1 MAITIDVPLT
11 KVIME
16 TPKQELIYKSLFPPV
31 PVTRAENTLIR
42 FDASSF
48 ELIDT
53 LCAPGTH
60 IKEYTPSYSSEPI
73 ALRSHKLTAVVI
85 NETLE
90 YHNAIAVPID
100 TKAAAVNDIMYQLMR
115 HAEYEAAMLARN
127 AANYDPTHVFD
138 IVNAGDKFDDPT
150 SDPAA
155 VVATGIERIVQSMGV
170 DPNTLV
176 IPGGVYSALIRHP
189 DVKAQF
195 RPTTSGAINEEMLA
209 QYFNVQ
215 KVVVGKAVYTV
226 SGGAKQYMWGNDMIL
241 AYVPENI
248 GSGVT
253 PTYGFQP
260 TLIGSPFVQPF
271 YTDNST
277 NTFKANLFYEYR
289 AYMPGPDAGYLIQNA
304 IA

>member
-1 MAITIDVPLT
+1 MAIAIDQVLT
-11 KVIME
+11 KVILE
-16 TPKQELIYKSLFPPV
+16 TPQQELIYKSLFPPV
-31 PVTRAENTLIR
+31 SVTRSENTLIR
-42 FDASSF
+42 FDAASF
-48 ELIDT
+48 EMIDT
-53 LCAPGTH
+53 LCAPGAH
-60 IKEYTPSYSSEPI
+60 IKEFSPSYSTEPI

-90 YHNAIAVPID
+90 YHDSLAVPID

-115 HAEYEAAMLARN
+115 NAEYEAAMLARN
-127 AANYDPTHVFD
+127 AANYDPSHTID
-138 IVNAGDKFDDPT
+138 IVNAADKFDDPL

-155 VVATGIERIVQSMGV
+155 VVATGIERIMQSMGV

-176 IPGGVYSALIRHP
+176 IPGGVFSALIRHP
-189 DVKAQF
+189 NVQEQF
-195 RPTTSGAINEEMLA
+195 KYTSSASINAEMLA
-209 QYFNVQ
+209 QYFNVA

-226 SGGAKQYMWGNDMIL
+226 SGGAKQYIWGNDMIL

-260 TLIGSPFVQPF
+260 TLVGSPFVQPF

-277 NTFKANLFYEYR
+277 NTFKANIFYDYR
-289 AYMPGPDAGYLIQNA
+289 AYMPGPDAGYLIKNA
-304 IA
+304 I